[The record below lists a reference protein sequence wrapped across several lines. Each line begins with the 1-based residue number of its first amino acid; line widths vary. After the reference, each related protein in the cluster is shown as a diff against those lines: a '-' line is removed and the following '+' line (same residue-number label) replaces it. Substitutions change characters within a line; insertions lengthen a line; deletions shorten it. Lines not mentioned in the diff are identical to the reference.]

1 MVESG
6 FDEGHNRG
14 WGYARIL
21 KELFLIQTGFQ
32 SPKTTFLIADHQMTA
47 VGNTISFKKF
57 HAGCYE
63 TQYDN
68 DNLLTA
74 CI

>member
-14 WGYARIL
+14 GGGYARIL

-32 SPKTTFLIADHQMTA
+32 SPKTTFLGKHNFI
-47 VGNTISFKKF
+47 
-57 HAGCYE
+57 
-63 TQYDN
+63 
-68 DNLLTA
+68 
-74 CI
+74 